1 MRTNFIKEKIL
12 KSKNPYII
20 AEIGINHNGNLNL
33 AKKMILSAKKNGASC
48 VKFQKF
54 IANDYISKFAQK
66 AGYQKNDKKVSK
78 KTQLEIIKSCEL
90 NMEQLKSLK
99 NFSKKNNIDILCTPF
114 EISSLKSLIKMNIE
128 ALKISSCNLNNIPF
142 LNEAAKSKLPILLS
156 TGMGDLKEVKQA
168 VKIFKKSGNPL
179 LLFQCTSN
187 YPSKVENANLSV
199 ITSYKKI
206 FNCPVGYSD
215 HTSSMTPA
223 IVSIAKGAVV
233 IEKHFTLS
241 RKLPG
246 IDQKAS
252 IEPNELKDLVRL
264 TTEAKNSLGNPV
276 KQRSKEEND
285 TLKSLRRSLVAAMNI
300 KSKSKITRDMVAIK
314 RPGTGL
320 PTTFLKKIIGLK
332 LKKNVMKDQIF
343 KITDFEK

>member
-1 MRTNFIKEKIL
+1 MKTNFIKEKIL

-66 AGYQKNDKKVSK
+66 AGYQKNDKKVSSK
-78 KTQLEIIKSCEL
+78 SQLEIIKSCEL
-90 NMEQLKSLK
+90 NMEQLKILK
-99 NFSKKNNIDILCTPF
+99 KFAKKNKIDFLCTPF
-114 EISSLKSLIKMNIE
+114 EISSLKSLIKLNVE
-128 ALKISSCNLNNIPF
+128 AIKISSCNLNNIPF
-142 LNEAAKSKLPILLS
+142 LQEAAKSKLPILLS
-156 TGMGDLKEVKQA
+156 TGMGELREVKEA
-168 VKIFKKSGNPL
+168 VKIFKKSGSPL

-199 ITSYKKI
+199 ISSYKKL
-206 FNCPVGYSD
+206 FNCPVGFSD

-223 IVSIAKGAVV
+223 IVSVAKGAVV

-252 IEPNELKDLVRL
+252 IEPNELYELVRL
-264 TTEAKNSLGNPV
+264 TSEAKKSLGIST
-276 KQRSKEEND
+276 KRRAKEEND
-285 TLKSLRRSLVAAMNI
+285 TFKSLRRSLVAAHDL
-300 KSKSKITRDMVAIK
+300 KSKSKITRSMIAIK

-320 PTTFLKKIIGLK
+320 PTTFLKKIVGLK
-332 LKKNVMKDQIF
+332 LKKNIKKDALF
-343 KITDFEK
+343 KLTDFVR